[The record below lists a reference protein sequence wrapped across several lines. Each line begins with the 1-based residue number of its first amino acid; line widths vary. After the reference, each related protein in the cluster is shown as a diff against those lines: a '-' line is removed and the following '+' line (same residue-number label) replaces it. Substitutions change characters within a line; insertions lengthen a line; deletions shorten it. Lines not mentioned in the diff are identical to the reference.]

1 MLLIPEH
8 SRYYRVGSIDP
19 GTDTLGTAVQDLD
32 LFTGEVILR
41 DANTLRGER
50 NSRQYPDVID
60 THGPRWAKLHSHE
73 IELINWLRFWC
84 PHGVICESPFLG
96 RFPQA
101 FEALVECKVFI
112 RRALLN
118 YDINMPLDTVDP
130 PSAKIAVGVP
140 GKSKNK
146 VEVQQGI
153 LRLPNYRNESGKR
166 IEDLD
171 EHSTDAIAVGYY
183 KILALINWL
192 RGGGVLC

>member
-1 MLLIPEH
+1 MLLIPEQ
-8 SRYYRVGSIDP
+8 SRFFRVNSIDP
-19 GTDTLGTAVQDLD
+19 GTDTLGTAVQDID
-32 LFTGEVILR
+32 LYTGEVILC
-41 DANTLRGER
+41 DANTIRGER
-50 NSRQYPDVID
+50 NSRQYPDLID
-60 THGPRWAKLHSHE
+60 SHGPRWAKLHSHE
-73 IELINWLRFWC
+73 VELIHWLRRWC
-84 PHGVICESPFLG
+84 PHAVICESPFLG

-130 PSAKIAVGVP
+130 PSAKIAVGAP

-183 KILALINWL
+183 KCLAIINWL
-192 RGGGVLC
+192 RGWAL